1 MWYAFLKTK
10 RDDKYFI
17 IEILEGEMIRKR
29 RAFTVCWI
37 LVFLFSPVLCQAET
51 VFQLDFSAQENG
63 KAFDWFKQESFKLQ
77 NDADEIK
84 AQFEN
89 GKLVLEV
96 NNDITGLFTK
106 SVRIEGASKVRI
118 EWGVDQYP
126 EGANWEKGMLREAI
140 GVVVSFGDKKIA
152 SGSFVVPDV
161 PYFIGIFLGEHEKEG
176 KAYLGNYFKKGG
188 RYFCSPCGSEVGQ
201 TVVTEFDLAGT
212 FIREFGQST
221 VPFISSISFE
231 IDARDTNG
239 RSKAFIKS
247 LTFLSP

>member
-1 MWYAFLKTK
+1 MMRKLKA
-10 RDDKYFI
+10 
-17 IEILEGEMIRKR
+17 L
-29 RAFTVCWI
+29 TVS
-37 LVFLFSPVLCQAET
+37 LMLLFLFSPVLSQAET
-51 VFQLDFSAQENG
+51 VYQLDFAAQENG

-84 AQFEN
+84 ARFES
-89 GKLVLEV
+89 GRLVLEV
-96 NNDITGLFTK
+96 NKDITGLFTK

-126 EGANWEKGMLREAI
+126 EGANWENGMLREAI
-140 GVVVSFGDKKIA
+140 GVIVSFGDKKIS

-161 PYFIGIFLGEHEKEG
+161 PYFIGIFLGEHEDEG

-188 RYFCSPCGSEVGQ
+188 RYFCSPCGSKVGQ
-201 TVVTEFDLAGT
+201 TVVTEFDLAET
-212 FIREFGQST
+212 FIREFGQSK

-247 LTFLSP
+247 MTFLSP